1 MTAIT
6 IDLLF
11 TLLAIGFVS
20 ISAVIAVA
28 VLPWKDD
35 ELDGTLETFAAFGA
49 SLKPAFAQV
58 RAALNPPVSA
68 IENS

>member
-20 ISAVIAVA
+20 VSAVLAVA
-28 VLPWKDD
+28 ILPWKDD
-35 ELDGTLETFAAFGA
+35 EIDGTLEALTALGKT
-49 SLKPAFAQV
+49 LKPALAQ
-58 RAALNPPVSA
+58 AHNALTQPVSA

>member
-20 ISAVIAVA
+20 VSAVLAVA

-35 ELDGTLETFAAFGA
+35 EIDGTLEALTALGKSFRRAVAQTRTAFT
-49 SLKPAFAQV
+49 
-58 RAALNPPVSA
+58 PPVSA
-68 IENS
+68 IENT

>member
-20 ISAVIAVA
+20 VSAVLAVA
-28 VLPWKDD
+28 ILPWKDD
-35 ELDGTLETFAAFGA
+35 ELDGTLEALTALGKSF
-49 SLKPAFAQV
+49 KPALVQV
-58 RAALNPPVSA
+58 RSAFTPPVSA

>member
-20 ISAVIAVA
+20 VSAVLAVA

-35 ELDGTLETFAAFGA
+35 EIDGTLEALTTLGKSFTRAVAQTRTAFT
-49 SLKPAFAQV
+49 
-58 RAALNPPVSA
+58 PPVSA
-68 IENS
+68 IENT